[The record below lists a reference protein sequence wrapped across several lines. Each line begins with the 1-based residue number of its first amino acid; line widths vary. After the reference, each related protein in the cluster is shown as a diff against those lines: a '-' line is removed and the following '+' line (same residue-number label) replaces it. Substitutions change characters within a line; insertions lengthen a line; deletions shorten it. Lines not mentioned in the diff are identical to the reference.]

1 MTATSWNV
9 VQDLNFEL
17 LVVGNIIESV
27 EILLDPFNVSQN
39 AIIYTTMFLIDSDK
53 IFGYIGILDLK
64 TG

>member
-53 IFGYIGILDLK
+53 MFGYIGILDLK